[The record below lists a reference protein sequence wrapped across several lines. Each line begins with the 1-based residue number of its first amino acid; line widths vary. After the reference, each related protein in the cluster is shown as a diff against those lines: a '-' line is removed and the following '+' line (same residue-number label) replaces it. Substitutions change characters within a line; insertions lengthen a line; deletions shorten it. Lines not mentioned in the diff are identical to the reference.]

1 MNVSL
6 IIDTERRCVRLK
18 SPYICQL
25 PQWQQDAIRR
35 MLTEIKLDE
44 EDIERAMDSRLFD
57 LSETID
63 LEKVTG
69 CKNCICDKR

>member
-6 IIDTERRCVRLK
+6 IIDTGRRYVRLNN
-18 SPYICQL
+18 PYICQL

-63 LEKVTG
+63 FE
-69 CKNCICDKR
+69 DASAE